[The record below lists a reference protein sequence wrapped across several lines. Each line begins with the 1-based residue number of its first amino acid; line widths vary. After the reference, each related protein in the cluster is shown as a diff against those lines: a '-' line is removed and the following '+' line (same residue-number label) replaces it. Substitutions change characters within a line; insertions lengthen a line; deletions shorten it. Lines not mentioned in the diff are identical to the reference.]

1 MGIDGTIFDTN
12 ILIDFLNTVPAARTE
27 FNRYQ
32 RQFISH
38 VTWIEVVARAT
49 AEDEVFL
56 RKFLSTFEILRLTDE
71 IAEEAFLLR
80 RQRRLKLPDAII
92 LGTAIHRGVVLVTR
106 STRDFE
112 EGDGVH
118 IPYEV

>member
-1 MGIDGTIFDTN
+1 MGIDGAIFDTN

-38 VTWIEVVARAT
+38 VTWIEVMAGAT
-49 AEDEVFL
+49 AEDEAFL

-80 RQRRLKLPDAII
+80 RQRRLKLPDAIM

-106 STRDFE
+106 NTRDFE
-112 EGDGVH
+112 RGDGVR